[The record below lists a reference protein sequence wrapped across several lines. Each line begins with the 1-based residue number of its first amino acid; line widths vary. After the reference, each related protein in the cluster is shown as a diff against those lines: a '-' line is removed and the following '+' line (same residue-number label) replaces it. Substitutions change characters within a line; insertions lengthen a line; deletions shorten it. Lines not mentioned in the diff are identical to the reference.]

1 MEALKSPLMGMFEK
15 KRVAQLY
22 KFVMKVNP
30 EDKATWNDINLQT
43 QPMKDVFTKHQLE
56 ENTIDFL
63 GHSVALHYND
73 FYLYEPAIQ
82 TIEKMQLYMSS

>member
-1 MEALKSPLMGMFEK
+1 MEAMKSPLMGMFEK
-15 KRVAQLY
+15 KRVAGLY

-30 EDKATWNDINLQT
+30 EDKETWADLNLQV
-43 QPMKDVFTKHQLE
+43 QPMQDVFQKHQLE

-73 FYLYEPAIQ
+73 FYLYEPAI
-82 TIEKMQLYMSS
+82 